1 MSPPPGRPK
10 EGSLPPGGKARS
22 AKGAHIGPP
31 RGRPKEGSLPL
42 GGKARSA
49 KGALEATV
57 SPHVKR
63 LLIAKGLRAFGDGY
77 VSLLLP
83 LYLLQLGF
91 SPLQVGIIATTTL
104 FGSGLLTLLVGLHAY
119 RYHYRTLLL
128 AATLLMAGTGLGFA
142 VLTDFWPLLLIALV
156 GTLNPSSGDVSVFLP
171 LEHAVLSRVVD
182 DKKRTAVFA
191 RYSLVGSLAAAFGAL
206 VAAAPSVVASST
218 GISGI
223 AALQSMFVLY
233 ALLAGLSALVYREL
247 PRALESETRQ
257 PQAPLEKSKKNVYT
271 LAALF
276 SLDAFGGGFVVQ
288 SMVALWL
295 YQRFS
300 LSLAVTS
307 TVFFWTGVLTAF
319 SYLVA
324 VRIADRFGLVNT
336 MVFTHLP
343 ANLCLILIPFM
354 PDVSYAITLLFVRS
368 ALSQMDV
375 PTRSSYV
382 MAIVP
387 PVERPAAASITS
399 VPRSLASAASP
410 LLSGYLLGLSSFGW
424 PLVAAGAVKIVYD
437 LLLLTMFRKVRPPE
451 EHPRV
456 GSSSPAADA
465 K

>member
-1 MSPPPGRPK
+1 M
-10 EGSLPPGGKARS
+10 
-22 AKGAHIGPP
+22 
-31 RGRPKEGSLPL
+31 PL
-42 GGKARSA
+42 S
-49 KGALEATV
+49 
-57 SPHVKR
+57 SPHVNR

-83 LYLLQLGF
+83 LYLLELGF
-91 SPLQVGIIATTTL
+91 GPLQVGIIATTTL

-142 VLTDFWPLLLIALV
+142 LLTDFWPLMLIALV

-182 DKKRTAVFA
+182 DKMRTAVFA
-191 RYSLVGSLAAAFGAL
+191 RYSLVGSLVAAFGSL
-206 VAAAPSVVASST
+206 AAALPAMVASTTGVST
-218 GISGI
+218 TTAMQG
-223 AALQSMFVLY
+223 MFVLY
-233 ALLAGLSALVYREL
+233 ALLGCLAALAYRGLPSALGTD
-247 PRALESETRQ
+247 TRQ
-257 PQAPLEKSKKNVYT
+257 PTAPLEKSKKTVYT

-295 YQRFS
+295 YQRFG
-300 LSLAVTS
+300 LSPAAAGAI
-307 TVFFWTGVLTAF
+307 FFWAGLLTAF

-324 VRIADRFGLVNT
+324 VRIADRIGLVNT

-343 ANLCLILIPFM
+343 SSLCLILIPFM
-354 PDVSYAITLLFVRS
+354 PDVSYAIALLFIRS

-382 MAIVP
+382 MAIVSP
-387 PVERPAAASITS
+387 AERPAAASITS

-424 PLVAAGAVKIVYD
+424 PLVAAGVVKIVYD
-437 LLLLTMFRKVRPPE
+437 LLLLIMFRKVRPPE
-451 EHPRV
+451 EDSLLAPA
-456 GSSSPAADA
+456 SPT
-465 K
+465 KMNSK